1 MRTFR
6 VTKEYT
12 VQAEIDIEAIDLRSA
27 EVAAEH
33 IDLER
38 ARELERA
45 GEAELSTQDEL
56 VLSGECL

>member
-1 MRTFR
+1 MQTFR

-12 VQAEIDIEAIDLRSA
+12 VQAEIDIEATDLRSA
-27 EVAAEH
+27 EAAAEG

-56 VLSGECL
+56 VVSGECL

>member
-1 MRTFR
+1 MQTFR

-12 VQAEIDIEAIDLRSA
+12 VYAEIYIEATDLRSA

-38 ARELERA
+38 ARELERV
-45 GEAELSTQDEL
+45 GEAELYTQDEL
-56 VLSGECL
+56 VVSGECL

>member
-1 MRTFR
+1 MRTYR

-12 VQAEIDIEAIDLRSA
+12 VQAELDIEAIDLRSA
-27 EVAAEH
+27 EVAAEG

-56 VLSGECL
+56 VLSSECL